1 MTTNQDQSITTP
13 ATLNNSSPIVV
24 PAVSEK
30 QFPHLWLKNIRIN
43 SNSPS
48 EGMIMITSIP
58 YNAETKEIGP
68 GVVKNTVIT
77 DLWSAIAN
85 VPEAAI
91 AMQAIIAAIEPLEAW
106 NQQQN
111 LQSQIN
117 LEPPINLEEVISE

>member
-13 ATLNNSSPIVV
+13 ATLNNNNPIVV

-48 EGMIMITSIP
+48 EGMIMITSVP

-68 GVVKNTVIT
+68 GVVKNIMIT
-77 DLWSAIAN
+77 DLWGAIAN
-85 VPEAAI
+85 VPEAAA

-106 NQQQN
+106 NQQKD
-111 LQSQIN
+111 LQSRRILQQA
-117 LEPPINLEEVISE
+117 IS